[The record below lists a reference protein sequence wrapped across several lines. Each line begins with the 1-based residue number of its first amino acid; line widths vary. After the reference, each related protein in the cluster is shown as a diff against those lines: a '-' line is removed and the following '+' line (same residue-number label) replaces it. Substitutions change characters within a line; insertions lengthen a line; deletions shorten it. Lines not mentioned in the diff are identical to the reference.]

1 MILLIPVSLDSKQ
14 ILKQLSMIS
23 HTLSLVSMVPSGD
36 STSVR
41 RTCSKYT
48 EQTYKFQHFN
58 DDYLLNERSLLS
70 GMLHRSRGLRTNFK
84 ERTKTRM
91 RKNKALQ
98 NRHDKLSIGLV
109 IRHLFAKKVCR

>member
-41 RTCSKYT
+41 RTCRKYAK
-48 EQTYKFQHFN
+48 QTYKFQYIN
-58 DDYLLNERSLLS
+58 DSYLINVRPLLFRDV
-70 GMLHRSRGLRTNFK
+70 GRW
-84 ERTKTRM
+84 
-91 RKNKALQ
+91 
-98 NRHDKLSIGLV
+98 
-109 IRHLFAKKVCR
+109 

>member
-41 RTCSKYT
+41 RTCRKCA
-48 EQTYKFQHFN
+48 EQTYKFQYNIN
-58 DDYLLNERSLLS
+58 DSYLLNVRSLLFWDV
-70 GMLHRSRGLRTNFK
+70 T
-84 ERTKTRM
+84 
-91 RKNKALQ
+91 Q
-98 NRHDKLSIGLV
+98 P
-109 IRHLFAKKVCR
+109 

>member
-41 RTCSKYT
+41 RTCRKYA
-48 EQTYKFQHFN
+48 EQTYKFQYIN
-58 DDYLLNERSLLS
+58 DGYLLNVRTLLFWDVTKALIGRWLPMFWDSLS
-70 GMLHRSRGLRTNFK
+70 VPSSRVEGSKKKFYG
-84 ERTKTRM
+84 
-91 RKNKALQ
+91 KNK
-98 NRHDKLSIGLV
+98 D
-109 IRHLFAKKVCR
+109 